1 VRYARVE
8 RFGRTATLVA
18 VTVNVTLG
26 LVIVA
31 LEVALAH

>member
-1 VRYARVE
+1 MRGIE
-8 RFGRTATLVA
+8 QLGRTSTLVA
-18 VTVNVTLG
+18 VTVNLTLG